1 MLKLRRKSGPAR
13 SIEGKQIMKSILRSI
28 AVVCLAAVVG
38 LGLASVATAADAPL
52 EISGAKTVDAAA
64 VIDLVQSSDALVII
78 DNRKEA
84 DYNAG
89 HIQGAVRLVDT
100 DMTAPEVLA
109 KVVPAK
115 DTPVLFY
122 CNGLKCGRAANATR
136 HAVEWGYTNV
146 HYYAKGMEEWRAE
159 GLPVDIR

>member
-1 MLKLRRKSGPAR
+1 
-13 SIEGKQIMKSILRSI
+13 MKSILRSV
-28 AVVCLAAVVG
+28 AVVCLAAAVG
-38 LGLASVATAADAPL
+38 LGLASIAHAADAPL
-52 EISGAKTVDAAA
+52 EIAGAKTVDAAA
-64 VIDLVQSSDALVII
+64 VIDLVQADAALVII

-89 HIQGAVRLVDT
+89 HIQGAVHLVDT
-100 DMTAPEVLA
+100 DITAPEVLA
-109 KVVPAK
+109 KVVPSK
-115 DTPVLFY
+115 ETPVLFY

-136 HAVEWGYTNV
+136 LAVEWGYGKV